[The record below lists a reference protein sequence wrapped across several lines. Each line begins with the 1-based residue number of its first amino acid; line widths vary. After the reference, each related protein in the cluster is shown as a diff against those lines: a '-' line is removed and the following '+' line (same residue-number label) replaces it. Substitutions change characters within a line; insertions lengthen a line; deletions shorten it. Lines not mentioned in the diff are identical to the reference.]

1 MWILRDEGSGGGGQD
16 AAGDAGDKGQDQ
28 GANGDKGSGSDAN
41 SDVDWALEGPKL
53 KTGLAE
59 LNAKFDTQANELGEV
74 RKKASEFD
82 TWKRALQ
89 ENPKTALPALAKEY
103 GQDMALKEP
112 GDPDTLIKQLG
123 TDGQL
128 SAEKVVELVKH
139 LSTASRDSILKE
151 MEPTVRAVHHAHL
164 RTEFP
169 DFDAGADGRNE
180 LQTQY
185 KAGLIPQDKLFHL
198 AWRGANFDD
207 AVKAEVKKAE
217 TAKEAEFAKKLAD
230 MGLPGGSAGQ
240 AERPKTSDD
249 GRVKLSDKVAE
260 HAKKPA

>member
-16 AAGDAGDKGQDQ
+16 AAGDADDKGQDQ
-28 GANGDKGSGSDAN
+28 GANGGGGGGSDEN
-41 SDVDWALEGPKL
+41 GDVDWAVEGPKL
-53 KTGLAE
+53 KTGLTE
-59 LNAKFDTQANELGEV
+59 LNAKFDTQANELGEL
-74 RKKASEFD
+74 RKKASEHD

-89 ENPKTALPALAKEY
+89 ENPKTALPALAKEL
-103 GQDMALKEP
+103 GLAVTLNEP
-112 GDPDTLIKQLG
+112 TDPDTLIKQLG
-123 TDGQL
+123 DEGQL

-185 KAGLIPQDKLFHL
+185 KAGLVPQDKLFHL
-198 AWRGANFDD
+198 AWRGKNLDEAIK
-207 AVKAEVKKAE
+207 VEVEKAEK
-217 TAKEAEFAKKLAD
+217 TKEAEFAKKLAD

-240 AERPKTSDD
+240 AGRPKPREGGTLSEK
-249 GRVKLSDKVAE
+249 VKE
-260 HAKKPA
+260 HAGKSA

>member
-1 MWILRDEGSGGGGQD
+1 MLFGVDEGCGGGGHAADDD
-16 AAGDAGDKGQDQ
+16 AVSKIQYQ
-28 GANGDKGSGSDAN
+28 FANGDVGCFKDTNG
-41 SDVDWALEGPKL
+41 DVDWAIEGPKL

-89 ENPKTALPALAKEY
+89 ENPETALPALAKEY
-103 GQDMALKEP
+103 GLGVALKEP
-112 GDPDTLIKQLG
+112 VDADTLIKQLG

-128 SAEKVVELVKH
+128 STDKVVELVKH

-180 LQTQY
+180 LHTQY
-185 KAGLIPQDKLFHL
+185 KAGLIPQDKLLHL
-198 AWRGANFDD
+198 AWRGKNFDE
-207 AVKAEVKKAE
+207 AVKVRVEKAE
-217 TAKEAEFAKKLAD
+217 AAKEAEFAKKLAD
-230 MGLPGGSAGQ
+230 MGLPGGSAGE
-240 AERPKTSDD
+240 AGRPKPREGGTLSEK
-249 GRVKLSDKVAE
+249 VKE
-260 HAKKPA
+260 HAEKSA

>member
-16 AAGDAGDKGQDQ
+16 AAGDAGDKGQDR
-28 GANGDKGSGSDAN
+28 GANGGGGDGSDEN
-41 SDVDWALEGPKL
+41 GDVDWAVEGPKL
-53 KTGLAE
+53 KTGLTE

-89 ENPKTALPALAKEY
+89 EKPKEALPALAKEL
-103 GQDMALKEP
+103 GLDVTLKEP
-112 GDPDTLIKQLG
+112 VDADTLIKQMG
-123 TDGQL
+123 ADGQL

-198 AWRGANFDD
+198 AWRGINFDAANKV
-207 AVKAEVKKAE
+207 AVEKAEAV
-217 TAKEAEFAKKLAD
+217 KEAEFAKKLAD

-240 AERPKTSDD
+240 AERPKPREGGTL
-249 GRVKLSDKVAE
+249 REKVEE
-260 HAKKPA
+260 HSKKSA

>member
-1 MWILRDEGSGGGGQD
+1 MWILRDEGSGGGGQ
-16 AAGDAGDKGQDQ
+16 AAADDAGDKGQDQ
-28 GANGDKGSGSDAN
+28 GANGGDGNGSDEN
-41 SDVDWALEGPKL
+41 GEVDWTLEGPKL
-53 KTGLAE
+53 KTGLEE

-89 ENPKTALPALAKEY
+89 ENPKTALPALAKEL
-103 GQDMALKEP
+103 GQDIALKEP
-112 GDPDTLIKQLG
+112 TDPDTLIKQMG
-123 TDGQL
+123 EDGQL
-128 SAEKVVELVKH
+128 SADKVVELVKH

-180 LQTQY
+180 LHTQY

-198 AWRGANFDD
+198 AWRGGNLDA
-207 AVKAEVKKAE
+207 AVKAAVEKAE
-217 TAKEAEFAKKLAD
+217 TGKETEFAKKLAD

-240 AERPKTSDD
+240 AERPKPSEG
-249 GRVKLSDKVAE
+249 GRLSDKVKERAG
-260 HAKKPA
+260 KPA

>member
-1 MWILRDEGSGGGGQD
+1 MWIRRDEGSGGGGPGAADDADPKDQD
-16 AAGDAGDKGQDQ
+16 P
-28 GANGDKGSGSDAN
+28 GANGGDGGGTDADG
-41 SDVDWALEGPKL
+41 DVDWAVEGPKL
-53 KTGLAE
+53 KTGLEE
-59 LNAKFDTQANELGEV
+59 LKANFDKQGNELGDV

-89 ENPKTALPALAKEY
+89 ENPKAALPALAKEY
-103 GQDMALKEP
+103 GLDVALKEP
-112 GDPDTLIKQLG
+112 VDADTLIKQLG

-128 SAEKVVELVKH
+128 SADKVVELVKH

-198 AWRGANFDD
+198 AWRGSNLD
-207 AVKAEVKKAE
+207 AAIKVEVEKAEKVKE
-217 TAKEAEFAKKLAD
+217 TEFAEKLAN

-240 AERPKTSDD
+240 AGKPKPQE
-249 GRVKLSDKVAE
+249 GGKLSDKVKE
-260 HAKKPA
+260 HAA